1 MKQEGQG
8 LKSRK
13 TYVINRPA
21 ERGER
26 ERDTE
31 MEREVRQREREAIEK

>member
-26 ERDTE
+26 ERHRE